1 MTCAAAGTWD
11 LGLPA
16 VREASMAKLFAGATG
31 VEVASQAVELFGAR
45 GFLAE
50 FEISRLYRDAKAVE
64 IVEGPS
70 LVQELL
76 IAKQVLPA
84 TAKKKTADVF
94 AIDDL
99 KIKNLKRK
107 AA

>member
-1 MTCAAAGTWD
+1 
-11 LGLPA
+11 
-16 VREASMAKLFAGATG
+16 MAKLFAGSVG

-45 GFLAE
+45 GFLSE
-50 FEISRLYRDAKAVE
+50 YEVSRLYRDAKAVE

-84 TAKKKTADVF
+84 AAHNRRRADVYSLQDLKLKKKAG
-94 AIDDL
+94 
-99 KIKNLKRK
+99 
-107 AA
+107 